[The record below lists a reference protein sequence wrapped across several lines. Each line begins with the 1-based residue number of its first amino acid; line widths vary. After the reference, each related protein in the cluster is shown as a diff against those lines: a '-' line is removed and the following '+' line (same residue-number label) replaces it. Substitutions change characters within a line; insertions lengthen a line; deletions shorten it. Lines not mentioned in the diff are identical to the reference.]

1 MLRALPT
8 ACAVGWILIAPAG
21 AWEVVKISV
30 IIPALN
36 EAANIVR
43 AVTSAQA
50 SGAEEV
56 IVADGGSGDETC
68 MLAELSGA
76 KVVLAP
82 RGRAVQQNAGA
93 RVASGDV
100 LLFLH
105 ADNWLGEDA
114 ITQVRSAANRRK
126 NKLCGAFQQ
135 KIEAFPFIYRLLE
148 RGNAERV
155 RWFGLPYGDQAIF
168 VTRELFD
175 RVGGFP
181 EEPFLE
187 DVLLMQRLRRLSWP
201 LLLPGPVHVSPR
213 RWEQRGVLRQTLRN
227 WAILTAFSLG
237 ASTQR
242 LAAWYGRH

>member
-1 MLRALPT
+1 MSSGGVR
-8 ACAVGWILIAPAG
+8 
-21 AWEVVKISV
+21 ISV

-43 AVTSAQA
+43 AVTSAREG
-50 SGAEEV
+50 GADEV

-76 KVVLAP
+76 RVVSSP

-93 RVASGDV
+93 RVATGDV

-105 ADNWLGEDA
+105 ADNWLAEKA
-114 ITQVRSAANRRK
+114 IAQVRSAAHRRK
-126 NKLCGAFQQ
+126 NSLCGAFQQ
-135 KIEAFPFIYRLLE
+135 KIEASPFIYRLLE

-155 RWFGLPYGDQAIF
+155 RWLGLPYGDQAIF
-168 VTRELFD
+168 VTRDLFNQ
-175 RVGGFP
+175 VGGFP
-181 EEPFLE
+181 EGPFLE

-201 LLLPGPVHVSPR
+201 LLMPGPVYVSPR

-237 ASTQR
+237 ASPGR
-242 LAAWYGRH
+242 LDGWYSGR

>member
-1 MLRALPT
+1 MR
-8 ACAVGWILIAPAG
+8 
-21 AWEVVKISV
+21 ISV

-50 SGAEEV
+50 SGADEV
-56 IVADGGSGDETC
+56 VVADGGSGDETC
-68 MLAELSGA
+68 LLAELSGA
-76 KVVLAP
+76 RLVSCP
-82 RGRAVQQNAGA
+82 RGRAVQQNVGA
-93 RVASGDV
+93 RAATGDV

-105 ADNWLGEDA
+105 ADNWLGKDA
-114 ITQVRSAANRRK
+114 IAQVRSAAHRK
-126 NKLCGAFQQ
+126 KGNLCGSFQQ
-135 KIEAFPFIYRLLE
+135 RIEASPFIYRLLE

-155 RWFGLPYGDQAIF
+155 RWLGLPYGDQAIF
-168 VTRELFD
+168 MTRDLFNQ
-175 RVGGFP
+175 VGGFP

-237 ASTQR
+237 ASPQH
-242 LAAWYGRH
+242 LAWRYSR

>member
-1 MLRALPT
+1 MR
-8 ACAVGWILIAPAG
+8 V
-21 AWEVVKISV
+21 SV

-50 SGAEEV
+50 SGADEV

-68 MLAELSGA
+68 VLAELSGA
-76 KVVLAP
+76 RVVSSP

-93 RVASGDV
+93 RGATGDV

-105 ADNWLGEDA
+105 ADNWLGRDA
-114 ITQVRSAANRRK
+114 ISQIRSAVNRRK

-135 KIEAFPFIYRLLE
+135 KIEAAPFIYRLLE

-155 RWFGLPYGDQAIF
+155 RWLGLPYGDQAIF
-168 VTRELFD
+168 VSRDLFD
-175 RVGGFP
+175 GVGGFP

-201 LLLPGPVHVSPR
+201 LLLPGPVYVSPR
-213 RWEQRGVLRQTLRN
+213 RWEQRGVLQQMLRN
-227 WAILTAFSLG
+227 WAILAAFSLG
-237 ASTQR
+237 ASPQK
-242 LAAWYGRH
+242 LANWYR